1 MSQQYF
7 LLVAVVCH
15 NASSSY
21 LDDCLHEIAVVE
33 IAVVAVVEIVAVAV
47 VAKVVVVVAEAGC
60 GTIRRPRSSRR
71 CRCRPSAKVFAG

>member
-33 IAVVAVVEIVAVAV
+33 IAVVAVAEIAAVA
-47 VAKVVVVVAEAGC
+47 AKVVVVVAEAGC